1 MSRKGIL
8 MTEKQNRKAIV
19 IPDFLTIRELA
30 DLMEVSPIQVIKE
43 LMNNGIL
50 ANINQQIDHDTAAIV
65 AEEMGF
71 EASLEAPLVVEEEEI
86 PMIPLP
92 LKERMYE
99 DEAPEDLEP
108 RPPVVTMLGHV
119 DHGKTTLLD
128 VIRHTNVV
136 AGEAGGITQHV
147 GAYQVEHRGMKITFL
162 DTPGH
167 EAFTAMRARG
177 AQGADIAILVV
188 AADDGVMP
196 QTQEAIDHARAAR
209 VPIIVALNKMDKAN
223 AGPER
228 VKQQL
233 TDVGLQI
240 EEWGGQI
247 ICVPVSAK
255 QKTGIDDLLD
265 NILAVAELAELKA
278 NPNRPALGTVI
289 EGELDKSRGP
299 TATLLVQNGTLRL
312 GDALLIEDI
321 SGRIKAMFNE
331 RGEQIE
337 KATPSTPVVVLGL
350 SAVPHPGDTF
360 KVVEDEKKARAMA
373 TGRADEKERAAI
385 QPARALSLEGILDQI
400 RAGQVKELN
409 LILKADARGTIEPIV
424 NSLEKLGDEGL
435 KVNIL
440 HQGTGNISESDVM
453 LAVASQAIIIG
464 FGVQAD
470 SAASRSAEA
479 EGIDIR
485 LYDIIYKL
493 IDDVDKALKGLLE
506 PVYKDVVSG
515 HAEVRAVFTIPRLG
529 KIAGVAVSDGQV
541 ARNSLARISRNDQ
554 PVYEGRV
561 SSLRR
566 FTEDVREVREGFEC
580 GVGLEGFRDFKE
592 GDIIEFY
599 KKERES

>member
-1 MSRKGIL
+1 
-8 MTEKQNRKAIV
+8 MTEKQDRKAIV
-19 IPDFLTIRELA
+19 IPDFLTVRELA
-30 DLMEVSPIQVIKE
+30 NLMEVSPIDVIKE

-50 ANINQQIDHDTAAIV
+50 ANINQQIDYETAAIV

-71 EASLEAPLVVEEEEI
+71 ETSPEAPPVPEEEI

-99 DEAPEDLEP
+99 DEAPEDLRP

-147 GAYQVEHRGMKITFL
+147 GAYQVEHDGKKITFL

-209 VPIIVALNKMDKAN
+209 VPIIVALNKIDKAN
-223 AGPER
+223 ANPER

-233 TDVGLQI
+233 ADVGLQI
-240 EEWGGQI
+240 EEWGGET
-247 ICVPVSAK
+247 ICVSVSAK
-255 QKTGIDDLLD
+255 QKIGMDDLLD

-278 NPNRPALGTVI
+278 NPNRPAMGMVI

-299 TATLLVQNGTLRL
+299 TATLLVQNGTLWL
-312 GDALLIEDI
+312 GDALLIEDLH
-321 SGRIKAMFNE
+321 GRMRAMFNE
-331 RGEQIE
+331 RGEQVE

-350 SAVPHPGDTF
+350 SGVPYPGATF
-360 KVVEDEKKARAMA
+360 KVVKDEKMARALA
-373 TGRADEKERAAI
+373 AGRADEKEQAAI
-385 QPARALSLEGILDQI
+385 QPARVFSLEEILEQF

-409 LILKADARGTIEPIV
+409 LILKADVQGTIEPIV
-424 NSLEKLGDEGL
+424 NSLEKLGDEDL

-440 HQGTGNISESDVM
+440 HQGAGNIGESDVM
-453 LAVASQAIIIG
+453 LAVASRAIVIG
-464 FGVQAD
+464 FNVNVD
-470 SAASRSAEA
+470 PAARRTAEA
-479 EGIDIR
+479 EGVDIR
-485 LYDIIYKL
+485 LYDVIYKL
-493 IDDVDKALKGLLE
+493 IDDVDKALKGLLG
-506 PVYKDVVSG
+506 PVYKEVVSG
-515 HAEVRAVFTIPRLG
+515 HAEVRAIFTIPRMG
-529 KIAGVAVSDGQV
+529 KIAGVHVADGHV
-541 ARNSLARISRNDQ
+541 ARNSLARVRRNDQ
-554 PVYEGRV
+554 LVYEGQV
-561 SSLRR
+561 SSLKR

-580 GVGLEGFRDFKE
+580 GVGLESFQDFEE

>member
-1 MSRKGIL
+1 
-8 MTEKQNRKAIV
+8 MTEKQNRKTIV
-19 IPDFLTIRELA
+19 IPDFLTVRELA
-30 DLMEVSPIQVIKE
+30 DLIGASPIQVIKE

-71 EASLEAPLVVEEEEI
+71 DASAEAPPVAEEEVAII
-86 PMIPLP
+86 PVP

-99 DEAPEDLEP
+99 HEAPEDLEP
-108 RPPVVTMLGHV
+108 RPPVVAILGHV

-136 AGEAGGITQHV
+136 AGEVGGITQHI
-147 GAYQVEHRGMKITFL
+147 GAYQVEHDGKKITFL

-177 AQGADIAILVV
+177 AQGADITILVI

-209 VPIIVALNKMDKAN
+209 VPIVVALNKTDRAN
-223 AGPER
+223 ANPER

-233 TDVGLQI
+233 AGVGLQV
-240 EEWGGQI
+240 EEWGGEI

-255 QKTGIDDLLD
+255 QKIGMDDLLD

-278 NPNRPALGTVI
+278 NPNRPAVGTVI
-289 EGELDKSRGP
+289 EGKLDKGRGP

-312 GDALLIEDI
+312 GDALVIEDL

-331 RGEQIE
+331 WGEPVK

-350 SAVPHPGDTF
+350 SGVPRPGVSF
-360 KVVEDEKKARAMA
+360 EVVRDEKTARALA
-373 TGRADEKERAAI
+373 ADRAEEEERAAI
-385 QPARALSLEGILDQI
+385 RPVRVFSLEGILDQF

-409 LILKADARGTIEPIV
+409 MILKADVQGTIEPIV
-424 NSLEKLGDEGL
+424 DSLEKLGTEDL

-440 HQGTGNISESDVM
+440 HKGTGNIGESDVM
-453 LAVASQAIIIG
+453 LAIASQAIIVG
-464 FGVQAD
+464 FGVQVD
-470 SAASRSAEA
+470 PAASRSAEA

-506 PVYKDVVSG
+506 PVYKDVITG
-515 HAEVRAVFTIPRLG
+515 HAEVRAVFTIPRIG
-529 KIAGVAVSDGQV
+529 RIAGVHVADGQV
-541 ARNSLARISRNDQ
+541 TRHSLARVTRNHQ
-554 PVYEGRV
+554 PIYEGRV
-561 SSLRR
+561 SSLKR

-580 GVGLEGFRDFKE
+580 GVGLEGFRDFEE
-592 GDIIEFY
+592 GDIIEFF

>member
-1 MSRKGIL
+1 
-8 MTEKQNRKAIV
+8 MTKEQSRKAIV
-19 IPDFLTIRELA
+19 IPDFLTVRELA
-30 DLMEVSPIQVIKE
+30 GLMEVSPIDVIKE
-43 LMNNGIL
+43 LMNSGIM
-50 ANINQQIDHDTAAIV
+50 ANINQQIDYETAAIV

-71 EASLEAPLVVEEEEI
+71 EAGPEAPPVIEEEEKEI
-86 PMIPLP
+86 PMISLP

-99 DEAPEDLEP
+99 DEAPEDLEI

-136 AGEAGGITQHV
+136 AGEPGGITQHV
-147 GAYQVEHRGMKITFL
+147 GAYQVEHDGKKITFL

-188 AADDGVMP
+188 ASDDGVMP

-223 AGPER
+223 ASPER

-240 EEWGGQI
+240 EEWGGET

-265 NILAVAELAELKA
+265 NIAAVAELAELKA
-278 NPNRPALGTVI
+278 NPNRPAMGTVI
-289 EGELDKSRGP
+289 EGELDKSRGA

-321 SGRIKAMFNE
+321 SGRIRAMFNE
-331 RGEQIE
+331 RGERVE

-350 SAVPHPGDTF
+350 SGVPHPGETF
-360 KVVEDEKKARAMA
+360 KVVKDEKTARVLAA
-373 TGRADEKERAAI
+373 DRADDKERAAI
-385 QPARALSLEGILDQI
+385 RPARVFSLEEILDQI
-400 RAGQVKELN
+400 RAGEVKELN
-409 LILKADARGTIEPIV
+409 LILKADVQGTIEPIV
-424 NSLEKLGDEGL
+424 NSLEKLGDEDL
-435 KVNIL
+435 KVNVL
-440 HQGTGNISESDVM
+440 RKGTGNISESDVM
-453 LAVASQAIIIG
+453 LAVASQAIVIG
-464 FGVQAD
+464 FGVNAD
-470 SAASRSAEA
+470 PAASRVSAV
-479 EGIDIR
+479 EGVDIR

-506 PVYKDVVSG
+506 PVYEDVVSG
-515 HAEVRAVFTIPRLG
+515 HAEVRAVFSIPRAG
-529 KIAGVAVSDGQV
+529 KIAGVHIADGHV
-541 ARNSLARISRNDQ
+541 ARNSLARVSRNNQ
-554 PVYEGRV
+554 PIYEGRV

-580 GVGLEGFRDFKE
+580 GVGLEGFRDFEE

>member
-385 QPARALSLEGILDQI
+385 QPARVLSLEGILDQI

-453 LAVASQAIIIG
+453 LAVASQAIIVG

-515 HAEVRAVFTIPRLG
+515 HAEVRAVFTIPRMG
-529 KIAGVAVSDGQV
+529 KIAGIAVSDGQV